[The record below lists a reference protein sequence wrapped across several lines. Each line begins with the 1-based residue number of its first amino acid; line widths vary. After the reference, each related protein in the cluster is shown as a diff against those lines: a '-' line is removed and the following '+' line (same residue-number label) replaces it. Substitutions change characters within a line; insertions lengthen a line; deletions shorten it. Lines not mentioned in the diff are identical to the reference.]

1 MDDIYNVYFFLDMK
15 NVLSKNEVI
24 LSLNI
29 SIFDMDIFSVEKVV
43 FISVKIYSMNFG
55 FFSLCI

>member
-1 MDDIYNVYFFLDMK
+1 MGDIYNVYFFLDMK

-29 SIFDMDIFSVEKVV
+29 SIFDMIIFSSVKFE
-43 FISVKIYSMNFG
+43 FISVEIKSINF
-55 FFSLCI
+55 